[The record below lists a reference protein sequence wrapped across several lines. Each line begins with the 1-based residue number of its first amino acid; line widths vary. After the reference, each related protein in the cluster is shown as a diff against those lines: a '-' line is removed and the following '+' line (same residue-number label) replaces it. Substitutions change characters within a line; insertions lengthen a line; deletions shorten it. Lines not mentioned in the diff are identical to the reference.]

1 VLKFLIADDHSL
13 IRKGLSIVLHEEFPG
28 AEVSEVTDS
37 SALINK
43 AVDQKWDLI
52 ISDISMPGRS
62 ILETLRQLKKL
73 LPATPVLILSVHPED
88 QYVVRALKAGA
99 SGYLNKD
106 SRPEELVK
114 AIRQLLQGKKYVSAE
129 GAEKLAASFGDDP
142 NKMPH
147 EKLSEREFDV
157 LKRIASGKTVSE
169 IASALSLSVNTISTY
184 RARILEKMGMQNNA
198 ELTLYA
204 VENKLI
210 Q

>member
-1 VLKFLIADDHSL
+1 MLKFLIADDHSL
-13 IRKGLSIVLHEEFPG
+13 IRKGLSIVLREEFPG

-99 SGYLNKD
+99 SGYLNKE

-114 AIRQLLQGKKYVSAE
+114 AIKQLLQGKKYVSAE

-184 RARILEKMGMQNNA
+184 RARILEKMSMQNNA

-210 Q
+210 

>member
-13 IRKGLSIVLHEEFPG
+13 IRKGLSIVLREEFPG
-28 AEVSEVTDS
+28 SEVSEVTDS

-99 SGYLNKD
+99 SGYLNKE

-114 AIRQLLQGKKYVSAE
+114 AIKQLLQGKKYVSAE

-184 RARILEKMGMQNNA
+184 RSRILEKMSMQNNA

-210 Q
+210 

>member
-1 VLKFLIADDHSL
+1 MLKFLIADDHSL
-13 IRKGLSIVLHEEFPG
+13 IRKGLSIVLREEFPG
-28 AEVSEVTDS
+28 SEVSEVTDS

-99 SGYLNKD
+99 SGYLNKE

-114 AIRQLLQGKKYVSAE
+114 AIKQLLQGKKYVSAE

-169 IASALSLSVNTISTY
+169 IAFALSLSVNTISTY
-184 RARILEKMGMQNNA
+184 RSRILEKMSMQNNA

-210 Q
+210 

>member
-1 VLKFLIADDHSL
+1 VTKFLIADDHSL
-13 IRKGLSIVLHEEFPG
+13 IRKGLSTLLREEFPG

-37 SALINK
+37 FALIK
-43 AVDQKWDLI
+43 EAVVKKWDLI
-52 ISDISMPGRS
+52 ISDISMPGRN
-62 ILETLRQLKKL
+62 ILETLKQLKKM

-99 SGYLNKD
+99 SGYLNKE
-106 SRPEELVK
+106 SHPEELLK
-114 AIRQLLQGKKYVSAE
+114 AVRQLLQGKKYISAE

-142 NKMPH
+142 NQLPH

-169 IASALSLSVNTISTY
+169 IAASLSLSVNTISTY
-184 RARILEKMGMQNNA
+184 RSRILEKMSMANNA

-204 VENKLI
+204 VENKLV
-210 Q
+210 

>member
-1 VLKFLIADDHSL
+1 VTKFLIADDHSL
-13 IRKGLSIVLHEEFPG
+13 IRKGLSTLLREEFPG

-37 SALINK
+37 FSLIK
-43 AVDQKWDLI
+43 EAVVKKWDLI
-52 ISDISMPGRS
+52 ISDISMPGRN

-99 SGYLNKD
+99 SGYLNKESHPD
-106 SRPEELVK
+106 ELLKAVK
-114 AIRQLLQGKKYVSAE
+114 QLLQGKKYISAE
-129 GAEKLAASFGDDP
+129 GAEKLAAAFGDDP
-142 NKMPH
+142 NQLPH

-157 LKRIASGKTVSE
+157 LKRLASGKTVSD
-169 IASALSLSVNTISTY
+169 IATSLSLSVNTISTY
-184 RARILEKMGMQNNA
+184 RSRILEKMNMQNNA

-210 Q
+210 

>member
-1 VLKFLIADDHSL
+1 MTKFLIADDHSL
-13 IRKGLSIVLHEEFPG
+13 IRKGLSTLLREEFPG

-37 SALINK
+37 FALIRE
-43 AVDQKWDLI
+43 AVVQKWDLI
-52 ISDISMPGRS
+52 ISDISMPGRN
-62 ILETLRQLKKL
+62 ILETLRQLKKI

-99 SGYLNKD
+99 SGYLNKE
-106 SRPEELVK
+106 SHPEELLK
-114 AIRQLLQGKKYVSAE
+114 AVRQLLLGKKYVSAE

-142 NKMPH
+142 NQLPH

-157 LKRIASGKTVSE
+157 LKRLASGKTVSE
-169 IASALSLSVNTISTY
+169 IAAILALSVNTISTY
-184 RARILEKMGMQNNA
+184 RSRILEKMNMQNNA

-210 Q
+210 

>member
-1 VLKFLIADDHSL
+1 MTKFLIADDHSL
-13 IRKGLSIVLHEEFPG
+13 IRKGLSTLLREEFPG
-28 AEVSEVTDS
+28 AQVTEVTDA
-37 SALINK
+37 SALIIE
-43 AVDQKWDLI
+43 AGVQKWDLI
-52 ISDISMPGRS
+52 ISDISMPGRN
-62 ILETLRQLKKL
+62 ILETIRQLKKL

-99 SGYLNKD
+99 SGYLNKESHPD
-106 SRPEELVK
+106 ELIK
-114 AIRQLLQGKKYVSAE
+114 AVRQLLQGKKYISAE

-142 NKMPH
+142 NQLPH

-169 IASALSLSVNTISTY
+169 IASSLSLSVNTISTY
-184 RARILEKMGMQNNA
+184 RSRVLEKMGMQNNA

-210 Q
+210 

>member
-1 VLKFLIADDHSL
+1 MTKFLIADDHSL
-13 IRKGLSIVLHEEFPG
+13 IRKGLSTLLREEFPG

-37 SALINK
+37 FALIK
-43 AVDQKWDLI
+43 EAVVQKWDLI

-99 SGYLNKD
+99 SGYLNKESHPD
-106 SRPEELVK
+106 ELLKAVK
-114 AIRQLLQGKKYVSAE
+114 QLLLGKKYVSAE

-142 NKMPH
+142 NQLPH

-169 IASALSLSVNTISTY
+169 IAASLSLSVNTISTY
-184 RARILEKMGMQNNA
+184 RSRILEKMSLQNNA

-204 VENKLI
+204 VENKLV
-210 Q
+210 